1 MPRSLWTGSISFG
14 LVNIPVKIFS
24 AVTDS
29 SLDLDMLDSKDLS
42 SIRFKRVNEKTG
54 KEVKYEDIVKGYL
67 LNNRYVVLDPEDFV
81 NADAE
86 KTQTIDIQSF
96 VMESD
101 IDSIYYEQPYYLEP
115 DKNASK
121 SYGILRDALIQSK
134 KVGVATFVF
143 RNKEALAIIKPFGKV
158 IVLNRIRFEEEIRD
172 VKEIK
177 APPVAKGKST
187 ELTMALK
194 LIGHLTT
201 KFNISRYKDTYTS
214 KLLSIIRAKAKG
226 KYKRPPK
233 LKLVHAASDDL
244 MDALKASLTKR
255 KKAS

>member
-1 MPRSLWTGSISFG
+1 MPRALWTGSISFG
-14 LVNIPVKIFS
+14 LVNIPVKIIS

-42 SIRFKRVNEKTG
+42 GIRYKRVNEKTG
-54 KEVKYEDIVKGYL
+54 REVKYEDIVKGYMID
-67 LNNRYVVLDPEDFV
+67 NRYVVIEPEDFIS
-81 NADAE
+81 ADAE

-96 VMESD
+96 VKESD
-101 IDSIYYEQPYYLEP
+101 IDSIYYEQPFYLEP
-115 DKNASK
+115 GKNAAK
-121 SYGILRDALIQSK
+121 SYGILRDALSHSK

-143 RNKEALAIIKPFGKV
+143 RNKEALAIIKPYKKV

-172 VKEIK
+172 IKEIDTPAVSRSK
-177 APPVAKGKST
+177 TA

-194 LIGHLTT
+194 LIEHLTT
-201 KFNISRYKDTYTS
+201 EFNISRYKDTYTEN
-214 KLLSIIRAKAKG
+214 LLKIIREKAKG

-233 LKLVHAASDDL
+233 LKVVHTQSDNL
-244 MDALKASLTKR
+244 MDALKASLSRR